1 MARAKKNRKC
11 PRCNSGDL
19 LLQDSFE
26 DGIDLY
32 VCADCDH
39 EFEVGGSIPRLRD
52 TNTDYEDDLDL
63 DSFDEGLRY

>member
-1 MARAKKNRKC
+1 MGRAKKNRKC
-11 PRCNSGDL
+11 PRCNGSDV

-32 VCADCDH
+32 ACADCDY

-52 TNTDYEDDLDL
+52 SNFDLDDDVDL